1 MSRQQWMDRIVG
13 ERMAT
18 DREFGERVQQSS
30 FSSQQWGL
38 IMTAAEFEIE
48 NPEMPAK
55 AELAADTSK
64 VPQIM
69 PELDRIEQQM
79 AAGGAGAQ
87 GGSGSGGN
95 GLLSSI
101 KGALGFGGGSD
112 GGADDERLAEAE
124 ALLDGYATALQTRL
138 EDGGRWVRICEMAA
152 EDDGQP
158 PE

>member
-1 MSRQQWMDRIVG
+1 MSRPQWMDRVVG
-13 ERMAT
+13 ERMTT
-18 DREFGERVQQSS
+18 DREYAERVGQSS

-48 NPEMPAK
+48 EPEMPAA
-55 AELAADTSK
+55 AELVADASK

-79 AAGGAGAQ
+79 AAGGAAAP
-87 GGSGSGGN
+87 GGNSGG

-101 KGALGFGGGSD
+101 KGALGLGGSD
-112 GGADDERLAEAE
+112 GADDERLAEAE
-124 ALLDGYATALQTRL
+124 ALLDGYAAALQTRL
-138 EDGGRWVRICEMAA
+138 EEGGRWVRICELAA
-152 EDDGQP
+152 EEGDQP

>member
-1 MSRQQWMDRIVG
+1 MSRPQWMDRIVG

-18 DREFGERVQQSS
+18 DREFAERVQNSG

-48 NPEMPAK
+48 EPELPAK
-55 AELAADTSK
+55 AELSADASK

-69 PELDRIEQQM
+69 PELDRIEKQM
-79 AAGGAGAQ
+79 AAGGAIEGDD
-87 GGSGSGGN
+87 GSGGG

-101 KGALGFGGGSD
+101 KGALGLGGSD
-112 GGADDERLAEAE
+112 GDVDADRLAEAE
-124 ALLDGYATALQTRL
+124 TLLDDYAAALQTRL
-138 EDGGRWVRICEMAA
+138 EEGGRWVRICEMAA
-152 EDDGQP
+152 EETDQP